1 MPRPLVK
8 GDSVILRNLGSE
20 GVLLENPDKN
30 GNVTVQSGVLK
41 TKTNIKN
48 LALVTAKK
56 ENKEKQKEKGF
67 GVKAKSFVTK
77 EFSASCD
84 VRGHNIEDAWLDIDK
99 YLDEAVMFG
108 VKSVTIV
115 HGKGTGALR
124 RGLWEFFRKDY
135 RIKKYRNGEYGEGD
149 FGVTVLELK

>member
-1 MPRPLVK
+1 MSTQEV
-8 GDSVILRNLGSE
+8 SH
-20 GVLLENPDKN
+20 
-30 GNVTVQSGVLK
+30 
-41 TKTNIKN
+41 TKTNN
-48 LALVTAKK
+48 
-56 ENKEKQKEKGF
+56 KQK
-67 GVKAKSFVTK
+67 VFVTK

-84 VRGHNIEDAWLDIDK
+84 VRGKNIEDAWLDIDK
-99 YLDEAVMFG
+99 YLDEAQMFG

-149 FGVTVLELK
+149 FGVTVIELK